1 MIDEG
6 VIKFQ
11 QTWENAEISPG
22 VPGEDL
28 IRWRQKLF
36 AAGLIGHD
44 SVHNVDFG
52 NMSIRADTASQFIIT
67 GTQTGHIKSLE
78 SKHLSL
84 VTGWELAKNS
94 LNAKGLVQASSESLS
109 HAAFYETSADIGAVV
124 HIHST
129 TSWQQLLE
137 RVPTTPKS
145 IAYGTPAMAFE
156 LQRLYQESE
165 LSINGIAA
173 MAGHE
178 GGLIYIGA
186 TIAEATERALASAAH
201 QA

>member
-11 QTWENAEISPG
+11 QTWENAEINPG
-22 VPGEDL
+22 VPGNDL
-28 IRWRQKLF
+28 IRCRQELF

-52 NMSIRADTASQFIIT
+52 NMSTRADTPSQFIIT
-67 GTQTGHIKSLE
+67 GTQTGHIESLE

-84 VTGWELAKNS
+84 VTGWDLAKNS
-94 LNAKGLVQASSESLS
+94 LYAKGLVQASSESLS
-109 HAAFYETSADIGAVV
+109 HAAFYEISSDIGAVV
-124 HIHST
+124 HIHCT

-137 RVPTTPKS
+137 CVPTTPKS

-156 LQRLYQESE
+156 LQRLYKESE
-165 LSINGIAA
+165 LGNNGIAA

-186 TIAEATERALASAAH
+186 TIAEATARALASAAH